1 MTEQWFHFKNKKKKK
16 KEKTEKK
23 EKEERQRRNDDTKKR
38 KKERKKK
45 KTGKECLVETRVNTK
60 KSNNE
65 YKILFFVLTCV
76 FVQGTLH

>member
-1 MTEQWFHFKNKKKKK
+1 VVSFQKQ
-16 KEKTEKK
+16 KEKRKTKTEKK

-60 KSNNE
+60 NQIMNTKFYFCSDMCICTG
-65 YKILFFVLTCV
+65 Y
-76 FVQGTLH
+76 TLH

>member
-1 MTEQWFHFKNKKKKK
+1 MVSFQKQKQKTKT
-16 KEKTEKK
+16 KTEKK